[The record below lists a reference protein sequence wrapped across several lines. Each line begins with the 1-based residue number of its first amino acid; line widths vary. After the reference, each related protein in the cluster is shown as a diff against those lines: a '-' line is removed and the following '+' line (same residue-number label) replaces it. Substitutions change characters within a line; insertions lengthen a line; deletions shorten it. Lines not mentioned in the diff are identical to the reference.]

1 MTRRERMPE
10 KKGSIASHAN
20 NYQLQDK
27 IIQENIKKAY
37 KAFHQLK
44 SDPDRQDT
52 WLAGIIRAQAM
63 AKGTTTKTLWKQ
75 HRAAEKARNTARIVQ
90 LILKS
95 TQRQGSLQVVI
106 GPTPDG
112 QWSEFSTKH
121 SLEKACLE
129 EAGRRFTQAKDTP
142 LLQEHLLKR
151 FGELGTNR
159 PEFRKVLDGKPTHH
173 PTDDIYVTKLLKQ
186 LQ

>member
-1 MTRRERMPE
+1 VPWCPQVSTAINHILYWKGLRKPINRHNIGSSVIKQWA

-75 HRAAEKARNTARIVQ
+75 HRAAEKARNTARLVQ

-112 QWSEFSTKH
+112 QQSEFSTKH

-151 FGELGTNR
+151 FGELSTN
-159 PEFRKVLDGKPTHH
+159 
-173 PTDDIYVTKLLKQ
+173 
-186 LQ
+186 